1 MIAIQTR
8 SRKRISRN
16 NFIVLHH
23 RLILA
28 GWRMVEAEG
37 VNAWGVLNGKTVVQ
51 WEEELAL
58 ERSTVEP

>member
-1 MIAIQTR
+1 M
-8 SRKRISRN
+8 
-16 NFIVLHH
+16 LHH
-23 RLILA
+23 RLTLA